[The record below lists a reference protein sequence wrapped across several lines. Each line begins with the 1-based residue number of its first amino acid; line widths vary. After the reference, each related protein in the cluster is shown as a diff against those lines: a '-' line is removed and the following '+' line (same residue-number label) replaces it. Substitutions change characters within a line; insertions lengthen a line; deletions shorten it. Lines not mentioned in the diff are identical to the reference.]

1 MDGATVMDIAT
12 GNGNGR
18 LVGQWWKAWGW
29 HGGNAAALEQ
39 RDSDGW
45 CKGDRRC
52 DSNGNGWLVGNA
64 MAMKRQRWWVLQLQ
78 QRWTAYWHRNGNGWI
93 IGGGTV
99 MDVAMAT
106 AMDSLLAMQW
116 RWTGGGDGRCDSNGN
131 EWPVSNATTMDG
143 LLAAYG
149 DGRLEDNVTA
159 MQRRWSNATEMD
171 GATVM
176 DVAMGDGNGQLVG
189 WWWNAWGRGSGPF
202 VPSIFFY
209 SGAPLFFFWGEC
221 KHQKTD
227 RRRTNRV
234 RFFVKMIIAPPHRRD
249 FTIDLQQRWS
259 INRKIGDCQCTYYL
273 IVRALTVAVLL
284 FFL

>member
-1 MDGATVMDIAT
+1 
-12 GNGNGR
+12 
-18 LVGQWWKAWGW
+18 
-29 HGGNAAALEQ
+29 
-39 RDSDGW
+39 
-45 CKGDRRC
+45 
-52 DSNGNGWLVGNA
+52 
-64 MAMKRQRWWVLQLQ
+64 
-78 QRWTAYWHRNGNGWI
+78 
-93 IGGGTV
+93 

-189 WWWNAWGRGSGPF
+189 W
-202 VPSIFFY
+202 
-209 SGAPLFFFWGEC
+209 
-221 KHQKTD
+221 
-227 RRRTNRV
+227 
-234 RFFVKMIIAPPHRRD
+234 
-249 FTIDLQQRWS
+249 
-259 INRKIGDCQCTYYL
+259 
-273 IVRALTVAVLL
+273 
-284 FFL
+284 